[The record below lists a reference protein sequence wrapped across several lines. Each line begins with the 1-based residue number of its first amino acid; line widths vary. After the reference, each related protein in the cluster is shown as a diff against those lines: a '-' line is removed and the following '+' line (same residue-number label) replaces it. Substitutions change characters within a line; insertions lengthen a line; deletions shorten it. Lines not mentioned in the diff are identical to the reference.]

1 MLFHQG
7 QALLVIGGL
16 PDIASCLVQS
26 SSESS
31 AVKTYWATTIAKVS
45 SRALRCPLK
54 ELLSALCARCTSS
67 HHLEWLGRVG
77 NVFL

>member
-16 PDIASCLVQS
+16 PDIAPCLVQS

-31 AVKTYWATTIAKVS
+31 AIETYWATTIAKVS

-54 ELLSALCARCTSS
+54 KLLSALCARCIKC
-67 HHLEWLGRVG
+67 HH
-77 NVFL
+77 